1 MHIFPILWFILGGL
15 VKLNFKLIGILI
27 LESMCGV
34 KTPTIVSGI
43 ERQVEDYRLYRL
55 HIASG
60 RSVQLN
66 RHDMIQT
73 MLKHWMNNN
82 QTNIMLVIHLIA
94 NWYIMCKNSRW
105 WIPRIHQTSA
115 IHLIAHEMTKQ
126 ISFRN
131 RY

>member
-60 RSVQLN
+60 RSVQQN

-73 MLKHWMNNN
+73 MLKH
-82 QTNIMLVIHLIA
+82 
-94 NWYIMCKNSRW
+94 
-105 WIPRIHQTSA
+105 
-115 IHLIAHEMTKQ
+115 
-126 ISFRN
+126 
-131 RY
+131 